1 MDHAII
7 RVLEMKKRAKEKE
20 KEKRE
25 KRRKPTE
32 CSHLHFLA

>member
-7 RVLEMKKRAKEKE
+7 HVLEMKKGAKG